1 MRAGD
6 WLRLLSPRGWLSL
19 VVGLVVM
26 LAVLHLLSDPL
37 GVKGRR
43 LERAQ
48 AAARQGQLEA
58 RARQI
63 EQAATVEQALHQ
75 ATIRDQVQQARDATA
90 QAVAAA
96 KGEGDAQTPLGD
108 LRRQRLSGHD
118 RQLCGLRPELDGC
131 AAAIAAAAG
140 G

>member
-1 MRAGD
+1 M
-6 WLRLLSPRGWLSL
+6 RLLSLRGWLTLAVVL
-19 VVGLVVM
+19 VVG

-37 GVKGRR
+37 GLKGRR
-43 LERAQ
+43 LERAE
-48 AAARQGQLEA
+48 AAARRGEIEG

-63 EQAATVEQALHQ
+63 EQAAMAEQAKHQ
-75 ATIRDQVQQARDATA
+75 STIRDQVQQAREATA

-96 KGEGDAQTPLGD
+96 KGESDAQTPLGD

-118 RQLCGLRPELDGC
+118 RQLCTIRPDLDGC
-131 AAAIAAAAG
+131 AAAVAAAAG

>member
-1 MRAGD
+1 MRAGE
-6 WLRLLSPRGWLSL
+6 WLRLLSPRGWVSL
-19 VVGLVVM
+19 AVGLVVV

-48 AAARQGQLEA
+48 AVARQGQMEA

-63 EQAATVEQALHQ
+63 EQAATADQARHQ
-75 ATIRDQVQQARDATA
+75 ATIRDQVQQARDVTATA
-90 QAVAAA
+90 VAEA
-96 KGEGDAQTPLGD
+96 KGESDAQTSLGD

-118 RQLCGLRPELDGC
+118 RQLCGIRPELDGC
-131 AAAIAAAAG
+131 ATAAAAAAG

>member
-1 MRAGD
+1 MRAGE
-6 WLRLLSPRGWLSL
+6 WLRLLSPRGWVSL
-19 VVGLVVM
+19 AVGLVVV

-43 LERAQ
+43 LEQAQ
-48 AAARQGQLEA
+48 AVARQGQMEA

-63 EQAATVEQALHQ
+63 ERAATVDQARHQ

-90 QAVAAA
+90 TAVAEAR
-96 KGEGDAQTPLGD
+96 GESDAQTSLGD

-118 RQLCGLRPELDGC
+118 RQLCGFRPELDGC
-131 AAAIAAAAG
+131 ATAAAAAAG